1 VRLRTTPAVLSILL
15 VCGLLASCD
24 KGPDTRD
31 AKADEGPA
39 APSEEPQE
47 AAEPVQVA
55 EVAKSDDDG
64 QSGDDAEGEAG
75 GTTGSSA
82 VDDEAG
88 DDEPAQESEP
98 EEATK
103 SSTKK
108 APEPKT
114 KAAKTAE
121 KPKSN
126 DKPAAGLTMAKGK
139 EIYAKRCRSCHGNTG
154 AADTKMG
161 KQHDIPAWTQSGWKA
176 KWPVAKIKEITTNG
190 KSGTKMKSFSDKLS
204 AEEIEIVSKY
214 AFSLGK

>member
-24 KGPDTRD
+24 KGADTRD
-31 AKADEGPA
+31 AKADESPA

-82 VDDEAG
+82 VDDTTG
-88 DDEPAQESEP
+88 DDEPAESEP
-98 EEATK
+98 EEAAK

-108 APEPKT
+108 APEPKA

-121 KPKSN
+121 KPKAS
-126 DKPAAGLTMAKGK
+126 DKPAAGLTMAQGK
-139 EIYAKRCRSCHGNTG
+139 EIYAKRCRSCHGNAG

-161 KQHDIPAWTQSGWKA
+161 KQHDIPDWTQPGWKA
-176 KWPVAKIKEITTNG
+176 KWPLAKIKQITANG
-190 KSGTKMKSFSDKLS
+190 KSGTKMKAFSDKLS
-204 AEEIEIVSKY
+204 AEEIDIVSKY